1 MAAIVKTRKKIKLNA
16 DKFEND
22 SDILLAENRIK
33 NSESMKKRI
42 PFEQVLDKFNITQQ
56 EINNAE
62 EVEFVLIGKFHFLKK
77 R

>member
-22 SDILLAENRIK
+22 ADILLAENRIK

-62 EVEFVLIGKFHFLKK
+62 EVEFV
-77 R
+77 